1 MALGPS
7 ALAFLQALE
16 EERPQPGA
24 GCGRLGSIAA
34 GRSGAGER
42 SNVEPNPFPAE
53 KFLGWQRRAENPLKF
68 ENKIVRAVF

>member
-1 MALGPS
+1 LLVGLKRNARNRGP
-7 ALAFLQALE
+7 A
-16 EERPQPGA
+16 A
-24 GCGRLGSIAA
+24 GVGSIAA

-42 SNVEPNPFPAE
+42 SNVEPNFFPAE